1 MDNENNI
8 FEQYAELI
16 KRWKSGDGDAF
27 TEIYEKSQRLV
38 YTTCLGIL
46 NNEQDAEEAT
56 QDTYLKV
63 YENIASLADEKSFI
77 PWLKRI
83 AASRAL
89 DKCRAR
95 KDEASYE
102 DAVSADE
109 NLEYDDN
116 LDNLP
121 EALVIEKDKRDTFH
135 KIIRDSLSDDQY
147 RTTLLF
153 YYDDMPVADIAKIM
167 NCPENT
173 VKTKLRLARAKIKAG
188 VEAFESANKISL
200 MGGAAGTQSLGKFF
214 SEFYGSAKIPAL
226 KALPFEVAGS
236 KGAAAGTK
244 VATKAAGKAASAGA
258 KGSFLS
264 SPLAK
269 IGIGVAAIA
278 VLAVPAV
285 IAINNIKDSIENHK
299 PKVTE
304 TEESET
310 EETTLETT
318 ETEPTETTE
327 TDPSDTHLTMEEAY
341 LEVLYEYGD
350 RIINEEQTS
359 IYGTSQEPSSVINY
373 LDINSDGLNELIF
386 HVENR
391 LYIYGYD
398 EEKGEARQML
408 DRKLVEA
415 DYPQFCGMEAVVL
428 DNNNV
433 LIATYDTWKSNYNE
447 YMTEIQFDG
456 FVGKEINKWYF
467 KGFYGSLQNK
477 DYSTATLNNQSISID
492 EYFNAY
498 EDYRS
503 RVVLSLMHTV
513 AYTSEDKTLGKRG
526 EDLAPETIDN
536 LGNYYFLDNFLE
548 TFGGNSQDI
557 GSNRDW
563 AEPYLEKVN
572 SITLADFADD
582 NGNVPDSG
590 KFTFDL
596 VYINSDDVPELL
608 VCLTRHVNNAEYAGN
623 VTYANL
629 YTFTNG
635 NVLEL
640 GHNMCVGTS
649 IITQYRPKNNT
660 IHRTTYEY
668 QNGVRYT
675 TVINMNYECTYLE
688 SAKYIDS
695 CVDLELYPDYWSGED
710 TTYQGYYTYHFE
722 YDAKSDSLIRLTKSA
737 AELKVGFYDDYE
749 DLIAT
754 KSLSEIQVELSK

>member
-1 MDNENNI
+1 MDNENSI
-8 FEQYAELI
+8 FEQYVELI
-16 KRWKSGDGDAF
+16 KRWKAGDGDAF

-63 YENIASLADEKSFI
+63 YENIGSLADEKAFI

-102 DAVSADE
+102 DAVSADG

-147 RTTLLF
+147 RTTLLY
-153 YYDDMPVADIAKIM
+153 YYDDMPVADIAKVM

-200 MGGAAGTQSLGKFF
+200 MGGAAGTGSLGKFF
-214 SEFYGSAKIPAL
+214 SEFYGSAKVPAL
-226 KALPFEVAGS
+226 KALPLEIAGS
-236 KGAAAGTK
+236 KGAAAGTII
-244 VATKAAGKAASAGA
+244 AAKAAGKAASAGA

-299 PKVTE
+299 PKTPE
-304 TEESET
+304 TEETET
-310 EETTLETT
+310 EETTVETTETQPTETT
-318 ETEPTETTE
+318 ETEP
-327 TDPSDTHLTMEEAY
+327 SDTRLSMEEAY
-341 LEVLYEYGD
+341 LEVLYEFGD
-350 RIINEEQTS
+350 RISNQEHTSFFETPQTH
-359 IYGTSQEPSSVINY
+359 SSVINY
-373 LDINSDGLNELIF
+373 LDINDDGLNELIF
-386 HVENR
+386 YVENR
-391 LYIYGYD
+391 IYIYGYD

-415 DYPQFCGMEAVVL
+415 DYPQFCGIEAVVL

-467 KGFYGSLQNK
+467 KGFYGNLQSK
-477 DYSTATLNNQSISID
+477 DYSSATLNNQSISID

-503 RVVLSLMHTV
+503 RVALPLMHTI
-513 AYTSEDKTLGKRG
+513 AYTSDDNTLGKRG

-536 LGNYYFLDNFLE
+536 LGNYYLLEDFLE
-548 TFGGNSQDI
+548 TLGGNAQDI
-557 GSNRDW
+557 GSNREW

-582 NGNVPDSG
+582 NGKVPDSG
-590 KFTFDL
+590 KITYDL

-640 GHNMCVGTS
+640 EHNMCVATS

-660 IHRTTYEY
+660 IHRTTYKY
-668 QNGVRYT
+668 QDGVRYT
-675 TVINMNYECTYLE
+675 TVINMNYECTYVE
-688 SAKYIDS
+688 SATYIDS
-695 CVDLELYPDYWSGED
+695 CVDLELYPDYWSSED
-710 TTYQGYYTYHFE
+710 TEFNGYYAYHFE
-722 YDAKSDSLIRLTKSA
+722 YDEKSDSLIRLTKSA

-749 DLIAT
+749 DLLAT
-754 KSLSEIQVELSK
+754 KNLAEIQAELSK